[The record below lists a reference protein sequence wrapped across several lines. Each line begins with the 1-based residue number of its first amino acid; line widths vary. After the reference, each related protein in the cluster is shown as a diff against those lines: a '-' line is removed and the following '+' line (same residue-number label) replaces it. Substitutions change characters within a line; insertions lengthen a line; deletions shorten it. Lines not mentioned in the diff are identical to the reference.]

1 MKKIILDNA
10 ELEYN
15 IFQSINKESRA
26 SNNQIENNIVL
37 IHGGII
43 ADANIPLVTYSDILT
58 KSYNILHYHRRGYG
72 KSINKKNDH
81 IGILQHVEDC
91 REIIDFLNIKRA
103 HIVGHSI
110 GGTIALQLAS
120 SYPDY
125 IKSLILL
132 EPAITGYNEFTNE
145 QVIHEFQPLIQMYD
159 KGQKNE
165 AIDVFMKTAIGT
177 NYKDIIANVL
187 PLNSFELA
195 VVDAQTFF
203 HEEIPSMKS
212 WTFTKTQTKDLV
224 HIPVLHIRGIQK
236 SRKISEEREEL
247 LNYWLPQTVTTS
259 ISNAPHM
266 LQITN
271 TKEVVQLIELFFQK
285 VNTL

>member
-1 MKKIILDNA
+1 MEKIVLDTA

-15 IFQSINKESRA
+15 VYQSLNKESRA
-26 SNNQIENNIVL
+26 SNNHIENNIVL

-43 ADANIPLVTYSDILT
+43 ADANMPLVTFSDILT

-81 IGILQHVEDC
+81 KSILQHVEDC
-91 REIIDFLNIKRA
+91 REIMDFLNIKRA

-110 GGTIALQLAS
+110 GGTIDLQLAS
-120 SYPDY
+120 TYPDY

-145 QVIHEFQPLIQMYD
+145 QVIQEFQPIIQMYD

-165 AIDVFMKTAIGT
+165 AIDIFMKTAIGT
-177 NYKDIIANVL
+177 NYKEIIANVL
-187 PLNSFELA
+187 PSNLFELA
-195 VVDAQTFF
+195 VVDEKTFF

-212 WTFTKTQTKDLV
+212 WTFTKIQTKDLV
-224 HIPVLHIRGIQK
+224 HTPVLHIRGIQK
-236 SRKISEEREEL
+236 TRKISEERGEL

-271 TKEVVQLIELFFQK
+271 TKEVIQLIKLLFQQ
-285 VNTL
+285 VNIL

>member
-26 SNNQIENNIVL
+26 NNNLIEKNIVL

-43 ADANIPLVTYSDILT
+43 ADANIPLVTFSDILT

-72 KSINKKNDH
+72 KSVNKKNNH

-91 REIIDFLNIKRA
+91 REIMDFLNIKRA

-120 SYPDY
+120 TYPAY

-145 QVIHEFQPLIQMYD
+145 QVIQEFQPLIQMYD
-159 KGQKNE
+159 IGQKNE
-165 AIDVFMKTAIGT
+165 AIDVFMKIAIGT
-177 NYKDIIANVL
+177 HYKDIITNVL
-187 PLNSFELA
+187 PSNSFELA
-195 VVDAQTFF
+195 VIDAKTFF
-203 HEEIPSMKS
+203 HEKIPSMKS
-212 WTFTKTQTKDLV
+212 WTFTKTQTRDLV
-224 HIPVLHIRGIQK
+224 NTPVLHIRGMQK
-236 SRKISEEREEL
+236 MRKTSEKR
-247 LNYWLPQTVTTS
+247 
-259 ISNAPHM
+259 
-266 LQITN
+266 
-271 TKEVVQLIELFFQK
+271 
-285 VNTL
+285 